1 MGDQAIR
8 SCTSVMA
15 ATSFVLCAA
24 HLVAQGAAAAEEA
37 PDPEITATDQSVQT
51 RHVISI
57 GGTQLAYTA
66 TTGTLR
72 VRLDKSEAEAFMFY
86 VGYHKD
92 GEDVATRPI
101 TFVFNG
107 GPGSSAAW
115 LHVGGLGPRRL
126 SLGDQ
131 GNIPE
136 PPARLVDNAETWLR
150 FTDLVFVDPVGTGF
164 SRAVGKGDAGTDADG
179 RPFWGIKS
187 DLRSLAEFIR
197 LYLTRNDRWASP
209 KYLAGESYGG
219 FRAAALVEAMPPQRG
234 IELNGAILI
243 SPVIEYTLN
252 LGNDYLNL
260 MPWVTFVPSYAA
272 TAFHYGKY
280 RGPGGSLKEIT
291 EEAEAFSRSELLL
304 ALASGAPHKS
314 TEASRA
320 LTRLA
325 EITGLDIDRVQR
337 HRGRIK
343 AEMFAKRLLEDS
355 GRVVGIYD
363 GSVSV
368 PDPDP
373 FSSAYPARDPSL
385 DPLIA
390 PVVSSFNAYVRD
402 ELDYRTDLRYELM
415 NPDVARAWNWA
426 EAGLGDLPGVGPR
439 LRAAL
444 SLSPKLKVLVAH
456 GYFDLATPYF
466 ASKYVVERLELGED
480 TSPTCSFR
488 SIPAATCSTRERM
501 RAGSSI
507 WTRKRCMRRPR
518 SRRRTEPLPAG
529 WRGVPGGIRLRPA
542 DPRGGAC

>member
-1 MGDQAIR
+1 
-8 SCTSVMA
+8 MA
-15 ATSFVLCAA
+15 AIALAVCGAPPPVAMADAA
-24 HLVAQGAAAAEEA
+24 EAAARAAEA
-37 PDPEITATDQSVQT
+37 TATDQSVKT
-51 RHVISI
+51 RHTIAI
-57 GGTQLAYTA
+57 DGAQLAYTA
-66 TTGTLR
+66 TAGTLR
-72 VRLDKSEAEAFMFY
+72 GRLEKSDAEAAVFY
-86 VGYHKD
+86 VSYDKD
-92 GEDVATRPI
+92 GEDLATRPI

-126 SLGDQ
+126 ALGEH
-131 GNIPE
+131 GAILE

-164 SRAVGKGDAGTDADG
+164 SRAVGKGEASAGGDG

-219 FRAAALVEAMPPQRG
+219 FRAAALVELLPAKGG

-280 RGPGGSLKEIT
+280 RGAGGKLDQIT
-291 EEAEAFSRSELLL
+291 AEAEAFSRSELLL
-304 ALASGAPHKS
+304 ALASGAPRKS
-314 TEASRA
+314 AEVSRI
-320 LTRLA
+320 LEHLA
-325 EITGLDIDRVQR
+325 AITGLDVGEVQR
-337 HRGRIK
+337 HRGRIT
-343 AEMFAKRLLEDS
+343 AEVFATRLLEDS

-363 GSVSV
+363 GSVSA
-368 PDPDP
+368 PDPEP
-373 FSSAYPARDPSL
+373 FSTAYPARDPSL
-385 DPLIA
+385 DPLVA

-402 ELDYRTDLRYELM
+402 ELHYRTDLRYDLM

-439 LRAAL
+439 LRSAL
-444 SLSPKLKVLVAH
+444 ALNPKLKVLVAH

-466 ASKYVVERLELGED
+466 ASKYVVERLELDE
-480 TSPTCSFR
+480 TISPNLSL
-488 SIPAATCSTRERM
+488 S
-501 RAGSSI
+501 
-507 WTRKRCMRRPR
+507 
-518 SRRRTEPLPAG
+518 
-529 WRGVPGGIRLRPA
+529 VYPGGHMFYTRA
-542 DPRGGAC
+542 DARKQFYRDAKALYETSSVAPQR